1 MDSASASVASP
12 RRYRR
17 TISGSAVSALMSSSE
32 PAHALLQPV
41 SQALHAAA
49 QRVVAQTQPAGQPA
63 PAQDLAPAGPG
74 RVVGE
79 DELAASVGEPVQ
91 TDLEGARQ
99 RLPLRGIDGRDG
111 RGIDV

>member
-1 MDSASASVASP
+1 MDSASASVASHS
-12 RRYRR
+12 RYRR
-17 TISGSAVSALMSSSE
+17 KISGSAGTALMSSSDRVVSRRNV

-91 TDLEGARQ
+91 TDLE
-99 RLPLRGIDGRDG
+99 
-111 RGIDV
+111 